1 MDEEEG
7 ELGTA
12 GSQHD
17 TQFPH
22 ASLGLEQVLMEDI
35 IIEEVVC
42 CDCESLEEETASM
55 RGPWWCHAALGILL
69 GFVPARLSRRLCF
82 SSLRS
87 IMSCSPISYPFGP
100 IVGLAVMFCLFD
112 LRARRP
118 PVGFVTRVFYPPTF
132 QIIKTWDSGVLQAA
146 PRERAGRK
154 KIRGIHHQVENTH
167 TKKRIET
174 HSGSE
179 GGCSKVVTT
188 KNTP

>member
-1 MDEEEG
+1 MDALLASSSARHSSATSSMDEEEG

-42 CDCESLEEETASM
+42 CELESLEEETASM

-82 SSLRS
+82 SWARS

-100 IVGLAVMFCLFD
+100 IVGLAVVFCLIC
-112 LRARRP
+112 AR
-118 PVGFVTRVFYPPTF
+118 VGHQSDGFVTRVFYPPTF
-132 QIIKTWDSGVLQAA
+132 QIIKTWEPTSENPPGR
-146 PRERAGRK
+146 RERK
-154 KIRGIHHQVENTH
+154 KINNGFSRIDHQVENP
-167 TKKRIET
+167 
-174 HSGSE
+174 
-179 GGCSKVVTT
+179 C
-188 KNTP
+188 

>member
-1 MDEEEG
+1 MSLSPWRRKQPPCEG
-7 ELGTA
+7 HGGATPPPSASSWAL
-12 GSQHD
+12 
-17 TQFPH
+17 FPPAYPAAY
-22 ASLGLEQVLMEDI
+22 ASPPFDRSCPAPPSHTLLDPSLAWPSCF
-35 IIEEVVC
+35 VC
-42 CDCESLEEETASM
+42 LIC
-55 RGPWWCHAALGILL
+55 
-69 GFVPARLSRRLCF
+69 AR
-82 SSLRS
+82 
-87 IMSCSPISYPFGP
+87 
-100 IVGLAVMFCLFD
+100 VGHQSD
-112 LRARRP
+112 
-118 PVGFVTRVFYPPTF
+118 GFVTRVFYPPTF